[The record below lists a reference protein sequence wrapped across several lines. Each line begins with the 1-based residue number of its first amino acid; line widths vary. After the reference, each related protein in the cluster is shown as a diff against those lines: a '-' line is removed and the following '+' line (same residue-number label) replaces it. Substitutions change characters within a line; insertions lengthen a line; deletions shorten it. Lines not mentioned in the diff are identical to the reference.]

1 MSLKVST
8 PVGVQ
13 AGNQVGWAFAH
24 LVFRNE
30 DSFNGR
36 KHCWVPHST
45 FQSRNLGYSM
55 TRHLSNT
62 KFFSTL
68 LWCTW
73 QYASLWYVHQSNNDT
88 FCQQE
93 MPYFQGE
100 FGSISISTRPR
111 FLRGEPIPS
120 SQSDQHHHEM
130 NIRTRRPTTDFAW
143 ISPLFPLTSFFWPQ
157 TDSRIPLS
165 M

>member
-13 AGNQVGWAFAH
+13 AGNQVGWTFAH
-24 LVFRNE
+24 LVFRSE

-36 KHCWVPHST
+36 KHCWVPHSA
-45 FQSRNLGYSM
+45 FRRQDLGCSL
-55 TRHLSNT
+55 TRRLSNT
-62 KFFSTL
+62 KFFSAL

-73 QYASLWYVHQSNNDT
+73 QSASLWYIHQSNNGT
-88 FCQQE
+88 FCHQE
-93 MPYFQGE
+93 RPYFRGE
-100 FGSISISTRPR
+100 FGSISICARPR
-111 FLRGEPIPS
+111 FLRGGPIPS
-120 SQSDQHHHEM
+120 PQGDQHHQEM
-130 NIRTRRPTTDFAW
+130 NVRTRRPTTDFAW

-157 TDSRIPLS
+157 TYSRIALS